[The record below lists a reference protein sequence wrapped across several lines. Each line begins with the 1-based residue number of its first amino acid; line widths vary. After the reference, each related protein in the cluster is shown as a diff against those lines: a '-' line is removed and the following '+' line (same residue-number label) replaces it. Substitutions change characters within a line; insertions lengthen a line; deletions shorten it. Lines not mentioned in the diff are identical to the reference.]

1 MTRFK
6 SLSALLPVVFIL
18 ANASAS
24 VAEGET
30 MKIGTVDMQKAL
42 QSVDAGK
49 KAMAQLEKDVT
60 AKKKE
65 LQNEESA
72 IRKAVEEFKKQSLVM
87 NEEARGK
94 KQAELQERAM
104 KFEESKMRSQMELQQ
119 KEQEFTKPIL
129 TKLRAIIGD
138 LAKQKG
144 YTMVLDKNDN
154 IVHFSQDKD
163 DLTNDVISAY
173 NKQKS

>member
-1 MTRFK
+1 MTQLR
-6 SLSALLPVVFIL
+6 SLMLAVALAFATTSVSL
-18 ANASAS
+18 AEDAG
-24 VAEGET
+24 V
-30 MKIGTVDMQKAL
+30 KIGTVDMQKAL
-42 QSVDAGK
+42 QSVEAGK

-60 AKKKE
+60 SKKKE
-65 LQNEESA
+65 LQNEEAA

-94 KQAELQERAM
+94 KQEELQQRAM

-119 KEQEFTKPIL
+119 KEQEFTRPIL
-129 TKLRAIIGD
+129 TKLRTIISE

-144 YTMVLDKNDN
+144 YAVVLDKNDN

-163 DLTNDVISAY
+163 DLTSDVIAAF